1 MKRMIS
7 ISILIHLFPL
17 FIAAEPLVLTLDD
30 AVEMAISENLT
41 LKKSDI
47 TLLKKER
54 AKRTSWNSLLPSIT
68 ASASLTAKHGIF
80 SFQGESAASFS
91 DPGKL
96 GFSAGLT
103 LTLPLNVAI
112 ATGVQQ
118 LKASYEAGLLDHEA
132 AVNSLKRDVQ
142 KQFYNILANQE
153 NIMIQQANIDLAQKR
168 YEQASENFKTGLVP
182 ELDVLSAEVSL
193 SKLKPALT
201 SAQQT
206 YNSMVL
212 QFKTIIGADRNDDI
226 TLQGELPNEYYGTLN
241 AEELIEKYLANRLDI
256 RSLDKQLE
264 ALGLTK
270 ATLAL
275 NSNTPTLSIGYT
287 YGLNGSNATTNIQQ
301 QAIEPWTNW
310 NDMGTLSL
318 GLQWKLDGLIPNSK
332 TNVQIKDLEDNIKD
346 LVLTREI
353 AWRGAGTEVENLV
366 GSIQTYRLTIEANTS
381 STKLARKNYEL
392 TAEAYNVGTR
402 QLLDVESAQNDYL
415 LAQQQLLIAKYQYI
429 ATILDLEF
437 ALNISKEEFLP

>member
-17 FIAAEPLVLTLDD
+17 LIAAEPLVLTLED
-30 AVEMAISENLT
+30 AVEMAVSENLI

-68 ASASLTAKHGIF
+68 ASASLTANHGVF
-80 SFQGESAASFS
+80 SFRGESTASFS
-91 DPGKL
+91 DPGNL
-96 GFSAGLT
+96 GFSAGLN
-103 LTLPLNVAI
+103 LSLPLNAAI
-112 ATGVQQ
+112 ATGIKQ
-118 LKASYEAGLLDHEA
+118 LKASYEAGLLDREA

-193 SKLKPALT
+193 SKLKPAFT
-201 SAQQT
+201 SAQQI

-226 TLQGELPNEYYGTLN
+226 TLQGELPNEYYDTLN
-241 AEELIEKYLANRLDI
+241 AEELIKKYLANRLDI

-270 ATLAL
+270 TTLAL

-287 YGLNGSNATTNIQQ
+287 YGLNGSNAATNIQQ
-301 QAIEPWTNW
+301 QAIDPWTNW
-310 NDMGTLSL
+310 SDMGTLSL
-318 GLQWKLDGLIPNSK
+318 GLQWKLDGLIPASK
-332 TNVQIKDLEDNIKD
+332 TNVQLKDLEDSIRD

-366 GSIQTYRLTIEANTS
+366 GSIRTYQLTIEANTS

-415 LAQQQLLIAKYQYI
+415 VAQQQLLVAKYQYI
-429 ATILDLEF
+429 AAILDLEF